1 MQEYKL
7 KRGYTPDIERIRGLM
22 KDYFGTGIYGTEVKV
37 EGGKLKTSYGALKE
51 ITVWIDNKKLCVD
64 TVSDN
69 SGVSD
74 DIILDTNKRFRSFLD
89 NGTGYTSKD
98 RVKNAKKEVGGE

>member
-7 KRGYTPDIERIRGLM
+7 KRGFTPDIERIRSLL
-22 KDYFGTGIYGTEVKV
+22 KECFGTEVK
-37 EGGKLKTSYGALKE
+37 EKDGKLTTSYGALKE
-51 ITVWIDNKKLCVD
+51 ITVWISQKQLCVD

-69 SGVSD
+69 SVKD
-74 DIILDTNKRFRSFLD
+74 DNIILDSNKRFRTFLD
-89 NGTGYTSKD
+89 KGTGYTSKD

>member
-7 KRGYTPDIERIRGLM
+7 KRGFTPDIERMRSLLTEC
-22 KDYFGTGIYGTEVKV
+22 FGSEIKEENK
-37 EGGKLKTSYGALKE
+37 KLVTSYGVLKK

-69 SGVSD
+69 AGASD
-74 DIILDTNKRFRSFLD
+74 NSVLDTNKRFRTFLD
-89 NGTGYTSKD
+89 KATGYSSKD
-98 RVKNAKKEVGGE
+98 RVKNAKKEVGGED